1 MNEVV
6 LEAKSKQEAIIK
18 AMESL
23 NANEEE
29 IIYSIHEEKGK
40 LFKSPLYHIKA
51 TTLVHVVE
59 LIKNYLSSVITNLG
73 MEVSFESNIR
83 DKTININIYVE
94 KSGLLIGKNGETLKA
109 LEVLAK
115 QKINQEYHCFI
126 KLNLDIE
133 NYKLKRIENLERLA
147 KKTAR
152 EVRSTKVEATLENMN
167 SFERRIVHNALTD
180 FKGVTTTSE
189 GEEPNR
195 HIIIKPTE

>member
-59 LIKNYLSSVITNLG
+59 LIKIYLSSVITNLG

>member
-6 LEAKSKQEAIIK
+6 LEAKSKQEAIIN

>member
-115 QKINQEYHCFI
+115 QKINQEYQCFI

-152 EVRSTKVEATLENMN
+152 EVRSTKVEVTLENMN

>member
-152 EVRSTKVEATLENMN
+152 EVRSTKVEVTLENMN

>member
-94 KSGLLIGKNGETLKA
+94 KSGLIIGKNGETLKA

-152 EVRSTKVEATLENMN
+152 EVRSTKVEVTLENMN

>member
-115 QKINQEYHCFI
+115 QKINQEYQCFI

-152 EVRSTKVEATLENMN
+152 EVRSTKVEVTLENMN
-167 SFERRIVHNALTD
+167 SYERRIVHNALTD